1 MIRKHNKKYQ
11 VVSKEGKVLGTYDT
25 REEALKR
32 LKQIEYFKHQE
43 KK

>member
-32 LKQIEYFKHQE
+32 LRQIEYFKHQE